1 MSAKEIVVKPIKS
14 SVANKICK
22 MYHYSGKVVPNSQ
35 LHFGVY
41 YKGKL
46 EGVLQFGPSLNKKGT
61 VNLVSD
67 TKFHDFIELNRMS
80 FSDRLPRF
88 SESRAI
94 SICHKIIKKRYPNIK
109 WIISFADCTQC
120 GDGAIYRASG
130 YVLTAIKKNTSMWEN
145 VVTGE
150 RMQDMQFYHTMTKK
164 TKDWKQLS
172 GYMLRYV
179 YFLDK
184 SYRKKLTVPEI
195 PFAKIAELDI
205 GMYKGKYIKRVE
217 HESNAS
223 GNQSEE
229 SGAIPTDTLQMLGGS
244 DAV

>member
-1 MSAKEIVVKPIKS
+1 MSAKDIIVKPIAS

-35 LHFGVY
+35 LHFGVF
-41 YKGKL
+41 YKGKC

-61 VNLVSD
+61 VNLVTE
-67 TKFHDFIELNRMS
+67 TKFNDFIELNRMS
-80 FSDRLPRF
+80 FSDKLPRF

-109 WIISFADCTQC
+109 WVISFADCTQC

-130 YVLTAIKKNTSMWEN
+130 YVLTGIKKNTSMYIN
-145 VVTGE
+145 KLTGE
-150 RMQDMQFYHTMTKK
+150 KMQDMQFYHTMTKK
-164 TKDWKQLS
+164 DENWQQLK

-184 SYRKKLTVPEI
+184 SYRKNLTVPEI
-195 PFAKIAELDI
+195 PFSKIAELDI

-217 HESNAS
+217 HESNATS
-223 GNQSEE
+223 NQDVE
-229 SGAIPTDTLQMLGGS
+229 SGAVPTSTLQNKES
-244 DAV
+244 SIC

>member
-1 MSAKEIVVKPIKS
+1 MSAKEIIVKPINS
-14 SVANKICK
+14 SVANKVCK

-41 YKGKL
+41 YRGKL

-61 VNLVSD
+61 MNLVNN
-67 TKFHDFIELNRMS
+67 TKFNNFIELNRMS
-80 FSDRLPRF
+80 FSDKLPRF

-94 SICHKIIKKRYPNIK
+94 SICHRIIKKRYPNID

-120 GDGAIYRASG
+120 GDGTIYRASG
-130 YVLTAIKKNTSMWEN
+130 YILTSIKKNTSMWEN
-145 VVTGE
+145 TVTGN

-164 TKDWKQLS
+164 TSDWKKLS

-179 YFLDK
+179 YFLNKDC
-184 SYRKKLTVPEI
+184 RKNLTVPEI
-195 PFAKIAELDI
+195 PFSRIAELDI
-205 GMYKGKYIKRVE
+205 GMYKGKYIKRGE

-223 GNQSEE
+223 NYQLEE
-229 SGAIPTDTLQMLGGS
+229 SGAIPTSTLQNKSGDL
-244 DAV
+244 